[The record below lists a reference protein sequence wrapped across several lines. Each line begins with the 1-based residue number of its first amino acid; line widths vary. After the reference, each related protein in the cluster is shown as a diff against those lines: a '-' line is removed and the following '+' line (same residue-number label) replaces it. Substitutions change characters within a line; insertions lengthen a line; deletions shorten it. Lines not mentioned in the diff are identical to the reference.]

1 MDKSLKWKI
10 VFIAVLVIIAVV
22 ALYPPNKTLKPG
34 IDLAGGTSLIYQID
48 TQGLDESEKKD
59 LSSRMIT
66 VLRRRIDPANIQN
79 LVWRPQGGTRFEIQM
94 PLASAEAR
102 QKRQDYE
109 RALDELLA
117 SNVNP
122 VLIMRSLKKPTAERT
137 NDFEKLAQNIPDK
150 LTILN
155 NLAVAYD
162 ERKNLQEQRGN
173 LAAKLKTQEASIA
186 SAGLDADS
194 IKLNVGRWITLNEQQ
209 LTKALKELPGVEKH
223 LELMNNYVKTY
234 AEWAKVVEQLTA
246 PEKGK
251 NEQYQSARRALD
263 KLSLTAEQI
272 NAVLVLPPKSVKKNQ
287 AIEQL
292 KTEFPDRAEKID
304 NAVKAFDEYNP
315 YQGRLDD
322 PKDLQRMLKGAGIL
336 EFRILP
342 TVGHP
347 DSDTDLMNHY
357 VETLK
362 TKGPKFASDN
372 KYIWCEIENKDEWKR
387 KDVFAASFG
396 NKLYVLASNKAN
408 EVILHNPKEKD
419 WTLKKSQPQTDREG
433 RRAIGFTLDE
443 RGGRLFSNVTG
454 RNIERPLCILLDGTA
469 ISAPTVQSKISTSGI
484 ITGSFTQEEV
494 IDMVNKLNAGSL
506 PARLVE
512 QPISVKTIGPLI
524 GADNRDKGI
533 MAGMIALAAVV
544 AFMAAYYFKAGAI
557 ADFALCLNILF
568 LLAIMALLRATFT
581 LPGIAGLVLTIG
593 MSVDANVLIYE
604 RIREEQQRGCSLA
617 MAIKNGY
624 HRAFSVIF
632 DSNLT
637 TIITA
642 AILYWVASEEI
653 KGFAIVLMIGLSV
666 SLFTSLFVTRTI
678 FDWLLKERI
687 IKNHLSMLHIIRK
700 ANIDWMGLRPA
711 FLTLSGLC
719 IIGGLTVFFTRDDTK
734 NNKYDIEFTGGTSI
748 QINLKKDV
756 NLMRDDVEN
765 KIHKI
770 GEKLGDRA
778 IAAANVYAVG
788 NTGRQYE
795 INTTETNKVTATV
808 TFPQSE
814 RQNIESI
821 TSAIQKAEQHSSG
834 RLDNLSIVQDA
845 KNPAV
850 FTITTNQTNRPL
862 VKEILTIAFAKAEI
876 SEPKLDEIVNNAVL
890 TAFANELEIWQNL
903 RPKIVSTEKMT
914 EQFVNSYP
922 ELSDFLGGVK
932 ILCEIEKPAT
942 GEEIA
947 QRFNDLRFKPDMQ
960 NLNWYNW
967 KILSADLTTLDPAK
981 PVKSFV
987 YISSQP
993 EAAFRELS
1001 EDEWTQFIDNEKT
1014 KVTGAA
1020 ELETSLPQIT
1030 QINPSVGRE
1039 AKERALIAIV
1049 LSFIA
1054 MVIYL
1059 WVRFGNVRYG
1069 VGAIVALI
1077 HDVCITLGVVTV
1089 CTYITGTAIGKML
1102 LIGDFKFDLTMIA
1115 AFLTLVGYSVNDTIV
1130 VFDRIREN
1138 RSKAG
1143 LTHRLINDSIN
1154 QTLSRT
1160 ILTSFTTFL
1169 VVLIM
1174 YIFGGQ
1180 STSLRG
1186 FNFAMCFGIIVG
1198 TYSSI
1203 AIAAPILLIGMGAK
1217 KENNKS

>member
-10 VFIAVLVIIAVV
+10 VLIAVLVIIAAV

-34 IDLAGGTSLIYQID
+34 IDLAGGTSLIYEID

-109 RALDELLA
+109 RAFDELLA

-122 VLIMRSLKKPTAERT
+122 VLIMRSLKKPAAERT
-137 NDFEKLAQNIPDK
+137 NDFEKFTQNIPDK

-304 NAVKAFDEYNP
+304 NVVKTFDEYSP

-372 KYIWCEIENKDEWKR
+372 KYVWCEIENKDEWKR
-387 KDVFAASFG
+387 NDAFMAPFG
-396 NKLYVLASNKAN
+396 NKLYVLASNKQN
-408 EVILHNPKEKD
+408 EVMLHNPKEKD

-433 RRAIGFTLDE
+433 RRAVGFTLDE
-443 RGGRLFSNVTG
+443 KGGRLFSNVTG
-454 RNIERPLCILLDGTA
+454 KNIERPLCILLDGTA

-484 ITGSFTQEEV
+484 ITGSFTQEE
-494 IDMVNKLNAGSL
+494 IINMVNKLNAGSL

-533 MAGMIALAAVV
+533 LSGVIGLIGVLTCMAV
-544 AFMAAYYFKAGAI
+544 YYTIGGCI
-557 ADFALCLNILF
+557 ADAALMMNLLF
-568 LLAIMALLRATFT
+568 TLAIMALLRATFT
-581 LPGIAGLVLTIG
+581 LPGIAGAILTIG
-593 MSVDANVLIYE
+593 MSVDANVLIFE
-604 RIREEQQRGCSLA
+604 RMREELQKGSSLR
-617 MAIKNGY
+617 MAVRNGY
-624 HRAFSVIF
+624 QRAFSAIF
-632 DSNLT
+632 DSNVT
-637 TIITA
+637 TVIVA

-653 KGFAIVLMIGLSV
+653 KGFAIVLILGLTS
-666 SLFTSLFVTRTI
+666 SMFTALFVTRVV
-678 FDWLLKERI
+678 FDYLLDKKILKDRFV
-687 IKNHLSMLHIIRK
+687 MLHLIK
-700 ANIDWMGLRPA
+700 KPNINWMSFRPA
-711 FLTLSGLC
+711 FLTLSAILT
-719 IIGGLTVFFTRDDTK
+719 IGGLAIFFTRDETK
-734 NNKYDIEFTGGTSI
+734 NSKYDIEFTGGTSI
-748 QINLKKDV
+748 QINLKENV
-756 NLMRDDVEN
+756 SLTRENVEN
-765 KIHKI
+765 RIRKA

-778 IAAANVYAVG
+778 LAAANIYAVG
-788 NTGRQYE
+788 KTGRQYE
-795 INTTETNKVTATV
+795 ITTTATNKVTATV
-808 TFPQSE
+808 TFPQLE
-814 RQNIESI
+814 QQNAESVA
-821 TSAIQKAEQHSSG
+821 SAIRKTQQHFSG
-834 RLDNLSIVQDA
+834 GLDNLAVEQDA

-850 FTITTNQTNRPL
+850 FTITTNQSNRPL
-862 VKEILTIAFAKAEI
+862 VREILTTAFEKAEV

-890 TAFANELEIWQNL
+890 TAFADELEIRQNL
-903 RPKIVSTEKMT
+903 RPKIVSEEKITER
-914 EQFVNSYP
+914 FVDSYP
-922 ELSDFLGGVK
+922 ELSDFLGGAK
-932 ILCEIEKPAT
+932 ILCEIEKPVA
-942 GEEIA
+942 GEEIV

-993 EAAFRELS
+993 EAAFRELT
-1001 EDEWTQFIDNEKT
+1001 EDEWTQFTENEKT
-1014 KVTGAA
+1014 KVIAAA
-1020 ELETSLPQIT
+1020 EIETSLPRVT
-1030 QINPSVGRE
+1030 QIAPSVGSE
-1039 AKERALIAIV
+1039 AKTQALIAII
-1049 LSFIA
+1049 LSLFALLVYI
-1054 MVIYL
+1054 
-1059 WVRFGNVRYG
+1059 WVRFGNLRYG
-1069 VGAIVALI
+1069 LGAV
-1077 HDVCITLGVVTV
+1077 ITLFHDTCVTLGAVTV
-1089 CTYITGTAIGKML
+1089 CTYIAGTFIGEKL
-1102 LIGDFKFDLTMIA
+1102 LIGDFKIDLVIVA
-1115 AFLTLVGYSVNDTIV
+1115 AFLTLIGYSLNDSIV
-1130 VFDRIREN
+1130 VYDRIREN
-1138 RSKAG
+1138 KPKAG
-1143 LTHRLINDSIN
+1143 LTPQIINNSIN
-1154 QTLSRT
+1154 ETLSRT
-1160 ILTSFTTFL
+1160 LLTGVTTFL
-1169 VVLIM
+1169 VVLVM
-1174 YIFGGQ
+1174 YIFGGAG
-1180 STSLRG
+1180 LRG
-1186 FNFAMCFGIIVG
+1186 FNFTMVFGIIIG

-1203 AIAAPILLIGMGAK
+1203 AISAPVLLFGTREK
-1217 KENNKS
+1217 KEGNK